1 MSSDRTRLEALY
13 AEHAAAVHAYAR
25 RRIDAASAEDVVA
38 ETFLTA
44 WRRLERVPADAL
56 PWLYATARHVLANHR
71 RGDARRVALAARMMR
86 ERVSGGASGG
96 SGGAGGS
103 AVPGV
108 SALSDEGERLLRALA
123 ALRPADREAL
133 LLIGW
138 EELSPARAAA
148 ALECSTAAFN
158 VRVHRARRRLEAAL
172 ERERPSAAGTDR
184 SPTEAIRA

>member
-1 MSSDRTRLEALY
+1 MSTDRTRLEALY

-25 RRIDAASAEDVVA
+25 RRIDPASAEDVVA

-44 WRRLERVPADAL
+44 WRRLDRVPADAL

-71 RGDARRVALAARMMR
+71 RGDARRAALAARLAQ
-86 ERVSGGASGG
+86 EPV
-96 SGGAGGS
+96 AGGGLG
-103 AVPGV
+103 ATV
-108 SALSDEGERLLRALA
+108 SDDGERLLRALA

-133 LLIGW
+133 LLIAW
-138 EELSPARAAA
+138 EDLSPARAAA
-148 ALECSTAAFN
+148 ALECSKAAFN

-172 ERERPSAAGTDR
+172 ERERAVAADIDR